1 MEYQLAMKKK
11 EILSFAKNKE
21 ILSFATTWVNQED
34 IMLSELRQIQ
44 NSKYFMISL
53 PYGILKKKIK
63 LMVTE

>member
-1 MEYQLAMKKK
+1 MWCLYTVEYQLAIKK
-11 EILSFAKNKE
+11 KE

-34 IMLSELRQIQ
+34 IMLSELRQTQ
-44 NSKYFMISL
+44 NSKYLMISL